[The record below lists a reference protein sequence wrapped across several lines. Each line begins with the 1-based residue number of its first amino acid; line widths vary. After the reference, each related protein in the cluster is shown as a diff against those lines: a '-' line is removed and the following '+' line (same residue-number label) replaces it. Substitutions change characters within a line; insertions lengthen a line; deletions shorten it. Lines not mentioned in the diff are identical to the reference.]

1 MTGAESLQFDFILAV
16 AAGLISLLIILLW
29 LVAIS
34 GR

>member
-1 MTGAESLQFDFILAV
+1 MTGAESLQFDVIRAV
-16 AAGLISLLIILLW
+16 AAGLISLSIILLW